1 MKYFFYPFTIR
12 FRNYDGDDQPTSESI
27 YSFAYFTNWAFSKS
41 KYKYVM
47 RLDDDILPIPE
58 VWEKMR
64 KYILE
69 ESPDRYLLYYG
80 VNILARGNR
89 VGVMKKYPRCGTW

>member
-1 MKYFFYPFTIR
+1 VKYFFYPFTIR

-69 ESPDRYLLYYG
+69 ESPDRYFLY
-80 VNILARGNR
+80 
-89 VGVMKKYPRCGTW
+89 